1 MKTLNTMHSDVQA
14 INAHKQRLLV
24 QLGLSQEALDQLLRA
39 RDSKLHSNGI
49 RWDKQQYLLDDL
61 EQELTD
67 ICEKIIELQLHF
79 RIG

>member
-1 MKTLNTMHSDVQA
+1 MQKLNNMYGDIQA

>member
-1 MKTLNTMHSDVQA
+1 MHSDVSA

-24 QLGLSQEALDQLLRA
+24 QLGIAQETLDQLLRA
-39 RDSKLHSNGI
+39 RDSGLHCAGL
-49 RWDKQQYLLDDL
+49 RWDRAQYDLDDL

-67 ICEKIIELQLHF
+67 LCEKIIDVKLHF